1 MRMPKKLFDL
11 LQKKFGD
18 NDDNPPNNSKSS
30 SYLEKSLE
38 SNLNANDTIPD
49 EDENALTWPTP
60 KKGAKINFIK

>member
-1 MRMPKKLFDL
+1 MPKKLFDL

-30 SYLEKSLE
+30 SYLEKRLE

-49 EDENALTWPTP
+49 EDENALTSPTP
-60 KKGAKINFIK
+60 KKGVKINFMKF